1 MLDSNQFEKSNFR
14 TLIETDGSDRI
25 QERMNILDAFLSTEE
40 HITLEEM
47 FRLLEARGI
56 EVEPE
61 FLKQCMNRMVDL
73 GFAQKKQFKGQPI
86 RYEHRHLGNHHD
98 HLICT
103 KCGNITEFNDESI
116 ERLQLQV
123 TARHGFHMLQ
133 HQMDIYGLCAEC
145 AAKRKPLIPLALAKT
160 GETVIIREIGGGRS
174 KRARLTGMGL
184 RINDVVEIIN
194 NSGMGRLILGHNAMR
209 LAIGRGAAQYIMVSL
224 TDDSPAD

>member
-1 MLDSNQFEKSNFR
+1 MFESNQFEKTNFR

-25 QERMNILDAFLSTEE
+25 QERMDILDAFLSTEE

-47 FRLLEARGI
+47 FRLLETRGLKI
-56 EVEPE
+56 EPE

-103 KCGNITEFNDESI
+103 KCGKIKEFNDEAI

-123 TARHGFHMLQ
+123 AALHGFHMLQ
-133 HQMDIYGLCAEC
+133 HQMDIYGLCTEC
-145 AAKRKPLIPLALAKT
+145 TAKRKPLIPLTLAKT
-160 GETVIIREIGGGRS
+160 GETIIIREIGGGRA

-194 NSGMGRLILGHNAMR
+194 NSGMGRLILGHNGMR
-209 LAIGRGAAQYIMVSL
+209 LAIGRGAAQHIMVSL
-224 TDDSPAD
+224 TDDSPDT